1 MRKWGSKN
9 FSNFKILCLYI
20 LNSNNKMLKTEFF
33 LLSLN
38 TNMLLITIHTKVLW
52 LVIAC
57 CLSHINSLNLTH
69 RSIYVLLLCKQRSFL
84 LIRLPLLFFFFPSTL
99 GRNSYKMEH
108 RKLFSL
114 QEQTCTTLTLL
125 LKKLPSMLLSGQGSC
140 IFFIKPGQLT

>member
-1 MRKWGSKN
+1 MREWGSKN

-20 LNSNNKMLKTEFF
+20 LKSSNKMLKTEFL

-38 TNMLLITIHTKVLW
+38 KNMLLITIHTKVLW

-57 CLSHINSLNLTH
+57 CLSHINSLNLSH
-69 RSIYVLLLCKQRSFL
+69 RSIYVLLYASSDRFSLFAFL
-84 LIRLPLLFFFFPSTL
+84 SYFFFPSTL
-99 GRNSYKMEH
+99 GRNSYKIEH

-125 LKKLPSMLLSGQGSC
+125 LKKLPSMLLSGQGGC